1 VKSINNIKELI
12 KKGEDSYVEF
22 KEKITSIDSLSTEMV
37 AFANLKGGIIL
48 IGIDDHKNIIG
59 LSDNDIEKSQQQ
71 ITNIATNN
79 IKPILNIIVK
89 NIQIDNKS
97 IIYLEILN
105 TNPPY
110 QDKNGIFWIRR
121 GSSKNKASNEELVRL
136 FAKGKLFH
144 IDEQDTKAKISDTIN
159 MVDFNL
165 FLDSNYSM
173 LRTQERNNYE
183 KLLYNLNLANS
194 KGYFNL
200 AGLLVFA
207 KNPQLYYPML
217 NIECCYFDSNDSSS
231 NRFIDR
237 ESINGNID
245 ELYKQSMN
253 FIKRNIKRK
262 QIGDEFNQSG
272 ELEINEQAII
282 EAIVNAIIHRDLST
296 LSSTKIY
303 LFKNRLE
310 IISVGSL
317 PNHLNIEKIKKS
329 ISIKRNQTIHLVATK
344 ILPYSGLG
352 TGIKRILELE
362 PSVEFINDENMEQ
375 FIVKFKR

>member
-1 VKSINNIKELI
+1 
-12 KKGEDSYVEF
+12 
-22 KEKITSIDSLSTEMV
+22 
-37 AFANLKGGIIL
+37 
-48 IGIDDHKNIIG
+48 
-59 LSDNDIEKSQQQ
+59 
-71 ITNIATNN
+71 
-79 IKPILNIIVK
+79 
-89 NIQIDNKS
+89 
-97 IIYLEILN
+97 
-105 TNPPY
+105 
-110 QDKNGIFWIRR
+110 
-121 GSSKNKASNEELVRL
+121 
-136 FAKGKLFH
+136 
-144 IDEQDTKAKISDTIN
+144 
-159 MVDFNL
+159 
-165 FLDSNYSM
+165 
-173 LRTQERNNYE
+173 
-183 KLLYNLNLANS
+183 
-194 KGYFNL
+194 
-200 AGLLVFA
+200 
-207 KNPQLYYPML
+207 
-217 NIECCYFDSNDSSS
+217 
-231 NRFIDR
+231 
-237 ESINGNID
+237 
-245 ELYKQSMN
+245 MN